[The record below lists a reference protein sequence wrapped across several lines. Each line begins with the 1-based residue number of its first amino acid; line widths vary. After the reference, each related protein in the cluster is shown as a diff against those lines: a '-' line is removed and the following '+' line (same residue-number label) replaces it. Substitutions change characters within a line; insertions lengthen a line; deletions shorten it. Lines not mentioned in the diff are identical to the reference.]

1 MKRATLKRR
10 VAMWPAE
17 ILDRIADER
26 TWHADDATV
35 SIHSNRAEGL
45 DLRASMPLP
54 GNRIPIAAQRFL
66 GADARVVQHIRSA
79 PVADA
84 DAAAE
89 ASIDAEVP
97 GLPLDVHVEITLTR
111 RDDDFTDVH
120 AVIETS
126 CSLPFV
132 GAAIEAGAHPHIEE
146 MIAASLDRLADS

>member
-1 MKRATLKRR
+1 
-10 VAMWPAE
+10 MWPAE
-17 ILDRIADER
+17 ILDNIADER

-54 GNRIPIAAQRFL
+54 GNRIPNAAQRFL
-66 GADARVVQHIRSA
+66 GAGARVVQHIRSA
-79 PVADA
+79 AVADA
-84 DAAAE
+84 DAAAA

-111 RDDDFTDVH
+111 RDDDMTEVH
-120 AVIETS
+120 AVIETN

-132 GAAIEAGAHPHIEE
+132 GTAIVTGAHPHIEE
-146 MIAASLDRLADS
+146 MIAASLDRLTDP

>member
-1 MKRATLKRR
+1 
-10 VAMWPAE
+10 MWPAE

-35 SIHSNRAEGL
+35 TINSNRTEGL

-54 GNRIPIAAQRFL
+54 GDRIPSAAQRFL
-66 GADARVVQHIRSA
+66 GAGARVVQHIRSA
-79 PVADA
+79 PVAET
-84 DAAAE
+84 AAAAA
-89 ASIDAEVP
+89 ASIDAEIP

-111 RDDDFTDVH
+111 LDDDFTDVH

-132 GAAIEAGAHPHIEE
+132 GAAIETGAHPHIKE